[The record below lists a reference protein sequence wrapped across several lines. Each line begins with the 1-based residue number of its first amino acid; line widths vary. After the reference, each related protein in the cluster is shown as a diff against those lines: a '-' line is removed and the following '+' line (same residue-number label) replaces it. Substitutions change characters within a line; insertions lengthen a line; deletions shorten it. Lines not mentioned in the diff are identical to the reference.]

1 MGVTVME
8 LDNADAYAA
17 LAWLELVDVAEK
29 ELPLLSTERGR
40 YVSGA
45 AVKGVLYHAKA
56 QEDNPDR

>member
-17 LAWLELVDVAEK
+17 LAWLELVDVAER

-40 YVSGA
+40 YVSG
-45 AVKGVLYHAKA
+45 
-56 QEDNPDR
+56 DRVQKKLTERGRGEI